1 MLGFEVHMIRKTVC
15 AAVGV
20 MLFIGSARAQ
30 SADDKAKALID
41 KGLAFLKSQQKPDGS
56 WQGQDEPPAITAIAA
71 KAFAGAGQM
80 SDPAVQKAYD
90 ALLAQQKPDGGIYQ
104 DINANYNTAI
114 AISALAAT
122 NDDKYKPAI
131 GKAVKFLRTLQWNE
145 EPSDSKERKPV
156 GPSDNRF
163 GGFGYGHS
171 QRPDMSNTQVALDAL
186 HDAGVSPSDPAYQ
199 AALKF
204 ASRTQNLSETNDQ
217 EWAGNDGGFVYT
229 PAGNGDSVAGAIV
242 GPDGKR
248 ILRSYGSM
256 TYAGL
261 KSFIYA
267 GLTKEDPRVKAAWEW
282 ITKNW
287 TLDQNPGLQA
297 NDPKM
302 AQNGLY
308 YYFHTMARAL
318 ATYDQPVVN
327 DPKGTAHDWRVEFI
341 DKVAQ
346 LQRAD
351 GSWAGEKRWME
362 DNPVL
367 VTSYIVNAL
376 EDVRE
381 DLKEH
386 QAK

>member
-1 MLGFEVHMIRKTVC
+1 MIRKSIVTVL
-15 AAVGV
+15 AMTMFVV
-20 MLFIGSARAQ
+20 TARAQ
-30 SADDKAKALID
+30 SADEKTKALID
-41 KGLAFLKSQQKPDGS
+41 KGLAYLKTQQKPDGS
-56 WQGQDEPPAITAIAA
+56 WQDQDAPPAITAIAA
-71 KAFAGAGQM
+71 KAFAGAGQLD
-80 SDPAVQKAYD
+80 DPQVRKAYE
-90 ALLAQQKPDGGIYQ
+90 ALLAQQKPDGGIYK

-122 NDDKYKPAI
+122 NDDKYKPAMD
-131 GKAVKFLRTLQWNE
+131 KAVKFLRTLQWNE
-145 EPSDSKERKPV
+145 EPSDSPERKPV

-186 HDAGVSPSDPAYQ
+186 HDAGISPNDPAYQ

-204 ASRTQNLSETNDQ
+204 ATRTQNLSETNDQ
-217 EWAGNDGGFVYT
+217 SWAGNDGGFVYT
-229 PAGNGDSVAGAIV
+229 PAGNGDSVAGSII

-282 ITKNW
+282 IAKNW

-327 DPKGTAHDWRVEFI
+327 DPKGKAHDWRVEFI
-341 DKVAQ
+341 DKMAQ
-346 LQRAD
+346 LQKPD
-351 GSWAGEKRWME
+351 GSWSGEKRWME

-376 EDVRE
+376 EDVRD

-386 QAK
+386 PAK

>member
-1 MLGFEVHMIRKTVC
+1 MIRKTILTATV
-15 AAVGV
+15 VL
-20 MLFIGSARAQ
+20 LFVASARAE
-30 SADDKAKALID
+30 SADDKTKALID
-41 KGLAFLKSQQKPDGS
+41 KGLAYLKTQQKPDGT
-56 WQGQDEPPAITAIAA
+56 WQGQDEPPALTAIAA
-71 KAFAGAGQM
+71 KAFAGAGQL

-90 ALLAQQKPDGGIYQ
+90 ALLAQQKPDGGIYK

-145 EPSDSKERKPV
+145 DPSDSKERKPV

-171 QRPDMSNTQVALDAL
+171 QRPDMSNTQLAIDAL
-186 HDAGVSPSDPAYQ
+186 HDAGVSPNDPAYQ

-267 GLTKEDPRVKAAWEW
+267 GLTKDDPRVKAAWDW

-308 YYFHTMARAL
+308 YYYHTMARAL
-318 ATYDQPVVN
+318 ATYDQPTVN
-327 DPKGTAHDWRVEFI
+327 DPKGAAHDWRVEFI
-341 DKVAQ
+341 DKMAA
-346 LQRAD
+346 LQKPD
-351 GSWAGEKRWME
+351 GSWSGEKRWME

-376 EDVRE
+376 EEVRD

-386 QAK
+386 PAK